1 MLATTVMPNRSSR
14 GIQSAAAMLHA
25 ALDTTPMMRRR
36 ARRSTFGRGLTA
48 LVIIMAHFNGTGDE
62 QQSAGKYV
70 GDEVKVQSNCIWSKV
85 MRQCVW
91 GEGTAANEHC
101 LKSDFGY

>member
-1 MLATTVMPNRSSR
+1 
-14 GIQSAAAMLHA
+14 
-25 ALDTTPMMRRR
+25 
-36 ARRSTFGRGLTA
+36 
-48 LVIIMAHFNGTGDE
+48 MAHFDNTGDE

-101 LKSDFGY
+101 PKSDFGY